1 MVEEQTMENNYTNN
15 DTETLEEEMFE
26 SLEKY
31 FQSQIEKHVINV
43 KVLMKQRVGVAEHPD
58 IMLTIEEE
66 LDKIASYA
74 DKLDALGLIT

>member
-1 MVEEQTMENNYTNN
+1 
-15 DTETLEEEMFE
+15 
-26 SLEKY
+26 
-31 FQSQIEKHVINV
+31 
-43 KVLMKQRVGVAEHPD
+43 MKQRVGVAEHPD

>member
-1 MVEEQTMENNYTNN
+1 MENEYTTN
-15 DTETLEEEMFE
+15 DVETLEDEMFA

-43 KVLMKQRVGVAEHPD
+43 KVLMKERVGVAEHPD
-58 IMLTIEEE
+58 IMLTIEGE
-66 LDKIASYA
+66 LEKIAGYS

>member
-1 MVEEQTMENNYTNN
+1 MENEYTTN
-15 DTETLEEEMFE
+15 DTVTLEEEIFA

-43 KVLMKQRVGVAEHPD
+43 KVLMKERVGVAEHPD

>member
-1 MVEEQTMENNYTNN
+1 MENEYTTN
-15 DTETLEEEMFE
+15 DTETLEDEMFA

-43 KVLMKQRVGVAEHPD
+43 KVLMKERVGVAEHPD
-58 IMLTIEEE
+58 IMLTIVGE
-66 LDKIASYA
+66 LEKIAGYS

>member
-1 MVEEQTMENNYTNN
+1 MENEYTTN
-15 DTETLEEEMFE
+15 DTETLEDEMFA

>member
-1 MVEEQTMENNYTNN
+1 MENEYTTN
-15 DTETLEEEMFE
+15 DTETLEDDMFA

>member
-1 MVEEQTMENNYTNN
+1 MENEYTTN
-15 DTETLEEEMFE
+15 DTVTLEEEIFA

-43 KVLMKQRVGVAEHPD
+43 KVLMKERVGVAEHPD
-58 IMLTIEEE
+58 IMLTIEGE
-66 LDKIASYA
+66 LEKIAGYS

>member
-1 MVEEQTMENNYTNN
+1 MMENNYTNN
-15 DTETLEEEMFE
+15 DIETLEDEMFA

-43 KVLMKQRVGVAEHPD
+43 KVLMKERVGVAEHPD
-58 IMLTIEEE
+58 IMVTIEGE
-66 LDKIASYA
+66 LEKIATYS

>member
-1 MVEEQTMENNYTNN
+1 MENEYTTN
-15 DTETLEEEMFE
+15 DTVTLEEEMFA

>member
-1 MVEEQTMENNYTNN
+1 MVEEQ
-15 DTETLEEEMFE
+15 TLEEEMFA

>member
-1 MVEEQTMENNYTNN
+1 MENEYTTN
-15 DTETLEEEMFE
+15 DIETLEDEMFA

-43 KVLMKQRVGVAEHPD
+43 KVLMKERVGVAEHPD
-58 IMLTIEEE
+58 IMLTIEGE
-66 LDKIASYA
+66 LEKIAGYS

>member
-1 MVEEQTMENNYTNN
+1 MENNYTNN
-15 DTETLEEEMFE
+15 DTETLEDEMFA

-31 FQSQIEKHVINV
+31 FQSQIEKHIINV
-43 KVLMKQRVGVAEHPD
+43 KVLMKERVGVAEHPD

>member
-1 MVEEQTMENNYTNN
+1 MENEYTTN
-15 DTETLEEEMFE
+15 DIETLEDEMFA

-43 KVLMKQRVGVAEHPD
+43 KVLMKERVGVAEHPD
-58 IMLTIEEE
+58 IMLTIEGE
-66 LDKIASYA
+66 LEKIAAYS